1 MSFVLK
7 RIYEPPEEGDGKRV
21 LVDRLWPRG
30 VKKEEARLDLW
41 MKEITPSPSIRIWF
55 GHQPERMEVFAGL
68 YREELSRVE
77 MAPYVEQ
84 LLAWSNQGRVT
95 LLYAAKDR
103 ECNHAIILK
112 EFLERR
118 TE

>member
-1 MSFVLK
+1 MPFVIK
-7 RIYEPPEEGDGKRV
+7 RIYDPPDDEDGKRI

-30 VKKEEARLDLW
+30 VKKSDARLDLW

-55 GHQPERMEVFAGL
+55 GHQPDRLEVFAGL

-77 MAPYVEQ
+77 IAPYVEQ
-84 LLAWSNQGRVT
+84 LQEWSSQGRVT
-95 LLYAAKDR
+95 LLYAAKDK

-112 EFLERR
+112 QFLERR
-118 TE
+118 LK

>member
-7 RIYEPPEEGDGKRV
+7 RIYEPPGEGDGKRV